1 MPTQIV
7 TTDDLQIL
15 KNELVSEF
23 KALLKEISGTT
34 EKKETKWI
42 KSPQV
47 RRILNISPGSLQH
60 LRITGII
67 PYTKMGGTL
76 YYDYD
81 DIQKILTDGKTKP
94 KGLL

>member
-1 MPTQIV
+1 MPAQIV

-15 KNELVSEF
+15 KNELISEI
-23 KALLKEISGTT
+23 KALLEIGGTT

-60 LRITGII
+60 LRITGVI

-81 DIQKILTDGKTKP
+81 DIQKILNDGKTTHK
-94 KGLL
+94 KV